1 MPKLIRTTKK
11 SDMLKMCRQLLR
23 DNELPV
29 LSDSSLWR
37 IMRQMPTIS
46 RKMLKGIDNFQVKK
60 GKQHCCSSGPI
71 FAIYRLMLAAASP
84 F

>member
-60 GKQHCCSSGPI
+60 ANSIVVQVDSFLLFTG
-71 FAIYRLMLAAASP
+71 
-84 F
+84 